1 MIKRIL
7 KSITYRNYKWRF
19 KDFFIKPTKHELEIR
34 KKILDYEYLCRR
46 GVNTVIGN
54 VKLIGMPCI
63 EKAPNS
69 NITIGKNVTL
79 ISEHTANTAG
89 INHPVILSA
98 EGPNSKILIGDGV
111 GMSGTS
117 IVTCSSIEIGNN
129 TYIGANVNIYGTDFH
144 CIEANQR
151 LKQKSTAD
159 APTAPIKIG
168 NNCWIASN
176 VTILKGVT
184 IGDNAVI
191 GAMSLVNKDVP
202 ANTVYAGVPAKFIR
216 KI

>member
-1 MIKRIL
+1 MIKRIF
-7 KSITYRNYKWRF
+7 KSKTFRNYKWKF
-19 KDFFIKPTKHELEIR
+19 KDFFLKPTKLELEVR
-34 KKILDYEYLCRR
+34 KRILDYEYLCRR
-46 GVNTVIGN
+46 GVNTEIGN

-89 INHPVILSA
+89 VNHPVILSA
-98 EGPNSKILIGDGV
+98 EGPNSKIIIGAGV

-117 IVTCSSIEIGNN
+117 IVTCSSVEVGNN

-144 CIEANQR
+144 CIDASQR
-151 LKQKSTAD
+151 LKQKSTAN

-191 GAMSLVNKDVP
+191 GAMSLVNKDIP

>member
-7 KSITYRNYKWRF
+7 KSKTYRNYKWRF
-19 KDFFIKPTKHELEIR
+19 KDFFIKPTKHELVIR
-34 KKILDYEYLCRR
+34 KEILDYEYLCRR

>member
-7 KSITYRNYKWRF
+7 KSKTYRNYKWRF

-34 KKILDYEYLCRR
+34 KELLDYEYLCRR

-202 ANTVYAGVPAKFIR
+202 ANTVYAGVPAKFI
-216 KI
+216 KSI

>member
-7 KSITYRNYKWRF
+7 KSKTYRNYKWKF
-19 KDFFIKPTKHELEIR
+19 KDFFIKPTKQELEVR
-34 KKILDYEYLCRR
+34 KRIIDYEYLCSR
-46 GVNTVIGN
+46 GVNTEVGN

-63 EKAPNS
+63 EKAPKS
-69 NITIGKNVTL
+69 SITIGKNVTL
-79 ISEHTANTAG
+79 ISELTANTAG
-89 INHPVILSA
+89 VNHPVILSA
-98 EGPNSKILIGDGV
+98 EGPNSKIIIGDGV

-117 IVTCSSIEIGNN
+117 IVTCSSVEIGNN

-144 CIEANQR
+144 CIDANHR

-168 NNCWIASN
+168 DNCWIASN

-191 GAMSLVNKDVP
+191 GSMSLVNKDVP